1 MEKVLNNYEE
11 YIKRKKDE
19 LSLFNASVKTE
30 EIDKIETI
38 KKIIN
43 QKLKGQASLKS
54 KFLE

>member
-38 KKIIN
+38 KKLLIKN
-43 QKLKGQASLKS
+43 LKDKHL
-54 KFLE
+54 

>member
-43 QKLKGQASLKS
+43 QKLKGQASLKIKIS
-54 KFLE
+54 